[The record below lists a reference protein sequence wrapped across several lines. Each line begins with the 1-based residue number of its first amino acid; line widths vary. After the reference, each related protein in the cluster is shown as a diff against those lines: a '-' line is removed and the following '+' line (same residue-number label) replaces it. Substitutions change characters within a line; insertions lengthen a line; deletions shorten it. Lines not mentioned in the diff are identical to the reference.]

1 MFRRLVALSVTMA
14 ATVTALFWLAA
25 FVPGCG
31 PGSQEVDQ
39 SAEYSA
45 ESLARELVFRF
56 RSLVPESRKST
67 RAGKAKSKVKTVAEL
82 EAGEKSLKKTAGG
95 AVTKKRTGPPTIDDV
110 LDDVDEKLSRVKG
123 ASRSESRQKMIEVI
137 SKDDSITAAERG
149 TLTELLGRL
158 TD

>member
-1 MFRRLVALSVTMA
+1 MFRRLVALSLTMV
-14 ATVTALFWLAA
+14 ATVTVLFLVAA

-31 PGSQEVDQ
+31 PASHEVDR

-45 ESLARELVFRF
+45 ESLAQELVFRF

-67 RAGKAKSKVKTVAEL
+67 RAVKARSKVKTVAEL
-82 EAGEKSLKKTAGG
+82 ETGEKLQKKASGG

-110 LDDVDEKLSRVKG
+110 LDDIDEKLSSLKG
-123 ASRSESRQKMIEVI
+123 ASRSESRRKMIDAI
-137 SKDDSITAAERG
+137 SKDVSITAAERN

-158 TD
+158 AD